1 MPQAK
6 KKQSTKTAKK
16 TVARAAKSK
25 AAKRTAKSTRSTKG
39 DTSEKWHIYIMTAL
53 SMVAAILLCADA
65 AIFAVL

>member
-16 TVARAAKSK
+16 TVSRAAKSK
-25 AAKRTAKSTRSTKG
+25 ATKRTAKSSRASKGSST
-39 DTSEKWHIYIMTAL
+39 EKWHIYIMTAL
-53 SMVAAILLCADA
+53 SMVTAILLCADA

>member
-16 TVARAAKSK
+16 TTARAAKSK
-25 AAKRTAKSTRSTKG
+25 VAKKTCKTTRASKG
-39 DTSEKWHIYIMTAL
+39 NNAEKWHIYIMTAL